1 MSSLFVAP
9 VGYSAAYAPANSTTF
24 TSERK
29 VNPHKDCI
37 FIDPRTGEL
46 TTIKPGI
53 TPPEGEKKKGK
64 GGLIA
69 LGATVAAAV
78 LAFVFRGKIKNIPFV
93 KNTVMPALQTA
104 KTWLT
109 TKWTALKGSKVVTT
123 IVDAAKKG
131 YTAVKDVAVKAW
143 DAVKGIF
150 KKAPATVTTP

>member
-1 MSSLFVAP
+1 MTIFTAP
-9 VGYSAAYAPANSTTF
+9 VGYGVAYTPANVSAVPF
-24 TSERK
+24 GQK

-46 TTIKPGI
+46 TTIRPGI

-64 GGLIA
+64 GGLVA

-104 KTWLT
+104 KTWVT

-123 IVDAAKKG
+123 VVDGAKKA
-131 YTAVKDVAVKAW
+131 YNAVKNVAVKAW
-143 DAVKGIF
+143 NAVKGIF
-150 KKAPATVTTP
+150 QKAPAATPTP

>member
-69 LGATVAAAV
+69 LGSAIAAAA
-78 LAFVFRGKIKNIPFV
+78 LAFIFRGKIKNSAFF

-104 KTWLT
+104 KTWVT

-131 YTAVKDVAVKAW
+131 YNAVKNAAVKAW

-150 KKAPATVTTP
+150 KKAPAATPTP